1 MFGIVPDGAECDRH
15 SYGEQSRATDTRS
28 SELAKHKSTGREGQG
43 VRIEGRRQHRKEM
56 ASRKTLA
63 VPEQGRTQSF
73 SAVSRESQWLW
84 RSP

>member
-1 MFGIVPDGAECDRH
+1 MPDGPDCDRP
-15 SYGEQSRATDTRS
+15 SYGEQSRATDTHS
-28 SELAKHKSTGREGQG
+28 SELIKHKSTGREGQG
-43 VRIEGRRQHRKEM
+43 VGIEGRRQHGEDL

-63 VPEQGRTQSF
+63 VPEQGRTQHF